1 MAANWQR
8 GMMRLMRIT
17 NHPARVV
24 SIEDFTPWYRRIV
37 FRSEEMLGQLEVF
50 PTLWL
55 RLWVPHPAKGEGFLV
70 QRGYTF
76 VHVDVESG
84 TFSLDFV
91 LHDVAGPAGDW
102 AKMVAPGDKVEV
114 ALTPARINIPEHTR
128 KLVLAGDSTALP
140 AINSWLESIPDEI
153 ETQVFIEEDHA
164 DREQLPQITRE
175 RGSWRWI
182 TRSGARGEA
191 LAEAIREDVPEQQGL
206 YVWGAGEKT
215 LVKNVRGVLRDHLAM
230 ERGQH
235 FTQFYW
241 IEGKATG

>member
-8 GMMRLMRIT
+8 GMMRLMRIA
-17 NHPARVV
+17 NHPAVV
-24 SIEDFTPWYRRIV
+24 TGIEDFTPWYRRIT
-37 FRSEEMLGQLEVF
+37 FRAPELTTSLEVF

-76 VHVDVESG
+76 VRVDAQAQ

-102 AKMVAPGDKVEV
+102 AKNVTVGTAVEV
-114 ALTPARINIPEHTR
+114 ALTPARIDIPDGTTT
-128 KLVLAGDSTALP
+128 LLLAGDATALP
-140 AINSWLESIPDEI
+140 AVNTWLESVPDEV
-153 ETQVFIEEDHA
+153 ETRVFIEEGHDDVESLPRVERA
-164 DREQLPQITRE
+164 GGTWEWVTRDGDR
-175 RGSWRWI
+175 
-182 TRSGARGEA
+182 GAA
-191 LAEAIREDVPEQQGL
+191 LSRAIRTSVAPAAGL
-206 YVWGAGEKT
+206 YAWGAGEKT
-215 LVKNVRGVLRDHLAM
+215 LVKNLRGAFREQLGLD
-230 ERGQH
+230 RGHH

>member
-8 GMMRLMRIT
+8 GMMRLMRIA
-17 NHPARVV
+17 NHPAQVV
-24 SIEDFTPWYRRIV
+24 AIEDYTPWYRRIV
-37 FRSEEMLGQLEVF
+37 FRAPEVTASVDGF

-76 VHVDVESG
+76 VTLDAETS

-102 AKMVAPGDKVEV
+102 AKTASLGDTLEV
-114 ALTPARINIPEHTR
+114 ALTPARIDIPDGTTT
-128 KLVLAGDSTALP
+128 LVLAGDSTALP
-140 AINSWLESIPDEI
+140 AINTWLESAPDAV
-153 ETQVFIEEDHA
+153 TCRVFVEEDHA
-164 DREQLPQITRE
+164 DRGSLPQVIRENGRWEWVTRE
-175 RGSWRWI
+175 GDRG
-182 TRSGARGEA
+182 AA
-191 LAEAIREDVPEQQGL
+191 LADAVRAAVSPGEGIYG
-206 YVWGAGEKT
+206 WGAGEKT
-215 LVKNVRGVLRDHLAM
+215 LVKNVRGAFREHLGLD
-230 ERGQH
+230 RGHH

>member
-8 GMMRLMRIT
+8 GIMRLMRIE
-17 NHPARVV
+17 NHEARVV
-24 SIEDFTPWYRRIV
+24 AVEDFTPWYRRIV
-37 FRSEEMLGQLEVF
+37 FAADSVLDGLEIF

-76 VHVDVESG
+76 VSVDHEAK

-102 AKMVAPGDKVEV
+102 AKMVAPNDRVEV
-114 ALTPARINIPEHTR
+114 ALTPAKINIPEGTHT
-128 KLVLAGDSTALP
+128 LVLAGDSTALP
-140 AINSWLESIPDEI
+140 AINSWLESVPEEI
-153 ETQVFIEEDHA
+153 QTHVFIEEDHA
-164 DREQLPQITRE
+164 DREFLPMVHRE
-175 RGSWRWI
+175 RGTWLWVNRE
-182 TRSGARGEA
+182 GARGEA
-191 LAEAIREDVPEQQGL
+191 LASAIRAAVPEQSGL

-215 LVKNVRGVLRDHLAM
+215 LVKHIRGVLREHLRL
-230 ERGQH
+230 ERGQY